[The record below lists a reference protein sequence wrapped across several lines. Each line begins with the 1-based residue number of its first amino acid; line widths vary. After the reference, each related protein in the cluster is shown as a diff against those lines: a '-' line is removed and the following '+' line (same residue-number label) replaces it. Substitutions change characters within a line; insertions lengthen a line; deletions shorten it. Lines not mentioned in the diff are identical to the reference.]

1 MAGFIRCA
9 GEISASGNCNDLVR
23 YQMNLYSFERSPPPA
38 YIYRMKRWGRVI
50 FIFVAYGLALLHTA
64 VPHHHAASRTG
75 ETIITHTGCLFDS
88 NTGSLLQRAL
98 STDLG
103 VGHLETFKKGGGGSE
118 LDVTVPFTAALAVF
132 VPLPISSVKLVS
144 VLGSQSGYI
153 EKFHKRL
160 LLFSTA
166 HFRAPPQLI

>member
-1 MAGFIRCA
+1 
-9 GEISASGNCNDLVR
+9 
-23 YQMNLYSFERSPPPA
+23 
-38 YIYRMKRWGRVI
+38 MKRWGRLVFI
-50 FIFVAYGLALLHTA
+50 FIAYGLALLHTA
-64 VPHHHAASRTG
+64 VPHRHAASFPAG
-75 ETIITHTGCLFDS
+75 ETVLTHTGCLFDS
-88 NTGSLLQRAL
+88 NTGSLLERAL

-118 LDVTVPFTAALAVF
+118 LDITVPFTAALAVL
-132 VPLPISSVKLVS
+132 VPALISSAKLVS
-144 VLGSQSGYI
+144 FRGSQSGYI

>member
-1 MAGFIRCA
+1 
-9 GEISASGNCNDLVR
+9 
-23 YQMNLYSFERSPPPA
+23 
-38 YIYRMKRWGRVI
+38 MKRWGRVI

-75 ETIITHTGCLFDS
+75 ETVLTHAGCLFDKS
-88 NTGSLLQRAL
+88 SGSLLQRVL

-103 VGHLETFKKGGGGSE
+103 LGHLETFKKGGAGAE
-118 LDVTVPFTAALAVF
+118 LDITAPFTAIPAVI
-132 VPLPISSVKLVS
+132 VPAWTFPGKIVS
-144 VLGSQSGYI
+144 FPGSLSGYI

-166 HFRAPPQLI
+166 HFRAPPKFI

>member
-1 MAGFIRCA
+1 
-9 GEISASGNCNDLVR
+9 
-23 YQMNLYSFERSPPPA
+23 
-38 YIYRMKRWGRVI
+38 MKRWGRVI

-64 VPHHHAASRTG
+64 VPHHHLSTSRPG
-75 ETIITHTGCLFDS
+75 ETVFTHSGCLFDTTS
-88 NTGSLLQRAL
+88 GSLLQKVL

-103 VGHLETFKKGGGGSE
+103 LGHLETFKKGGAGAE
-118 LDVTVPFTAALAVF
+118 LDITVPFTTVLTAIVPALTF
-132 VPLPISSVKLVS
+132 PGKIVS
-144 VLGSQSGYI
+144 FPASLSGYI

>member
-1 MAGFIRCA
+1 M
-9 GEISASGNCNDLVR
+9 L
-23 YQMNLYSFERSPPPA
+23 
-38 YIYRMKRWGRVI
+38 
-50 FIFVAYGLALLHTA
+50 
-64 VPHHHAASRTG
+64 
-75 ETIITHTGCLFDS
+75 THTGCLFDG

-118 LDVTVPFTAALAVF
+118 LDITVPFTAALAVL
-132 VPLPISSVKLVS
+132 VPALISSAKLVS
-144 VLGSQSGYI
+144 FRGSQSGYV
-153 EKFHKRL
+153 EQFHKRL